1 MLTSTFRVFRGGNKS
16 KYQVAVLAGKA
27 PFAVMDEEIV
37 VLASSATLIMI
48 AATVWVKRE
57 LKGAYNKMI

>member
-1 MLTSTFRVFRGGNKS
+1 
-16 KYQVAVLAGKA
+16 VAVLAGKA
-27 PFAVMDEEIV
+27 SFAVMDEEIV

-57 LKGAYNKMI
+57 LKGAL